1 MIVMSFPT
9 TSETIRL
16 RQRKTASGSA
26 NSAEETT
33 VTLADKLRELLT
45 AGYQHDDIYGF
56 VIPLLMQGKV
66 RIDLEDR
73 SERLEMEDEAQRMP
87 RSEAVRAFED
97 YVAACQSPP
106 PTGSP

>member
-1 MIVMSFPT
+1 MPSLT

-16 RQRKTASGSA
+16 RQRKTAGGSA
-26 NSAEETT
+26 GPGEETM
-33 VTLADKLRELLT
+33 VTLAGKLSELLA

-73 SERLEMEDEAQRMP
+73 SERLEMEDQSQRLP
-87 RSEAVRAFED
+87 RTEAVRAFED
-97 YVAACQSPP
+97 FVSSFAPP
-106 PTGSP
+106 HPTNP